1 MNRVTATYLFA
12 IIFLLTSLQV
22 GAQVAKSLPR
32 KAGASIPELRVDDK
46 AGKWLSFDKLK
57 ENMGTL
63 HDSDTVRVVTF
74 TLRNVSDSA
83 VTITNV
89 TTHCG
94 CTAAEFDKSPV
105 APGASSRI
113 VVRYNPKGREGT
125 IDTGAFV
132 YTDRTGRRPVAKL
145 TLLGNVV
152 DDDEWSH
159 LPYAMGDLKLKRK
172 QVVFKNGRI
181 SARIPCANVGTTPM
195 QLSSALLPA
204 YATFTTE
211 PRVLKPE
218 DEGDIVISIN
228 PDSVP
233 RISSDTVRFSIIIE
247 GVAGSISSR
256 TIKAIIE

>member
-1 MNRVTATYLFA
+1 
-12 IIFLLTSLQV
+12 
-22 GAQVAKSLPR
+22 
-32 KAGASIPELRVDDK
+32 
-46 AGKWLSFDKLK
+46 
-57 ENMGTL
+57 
-63 HDSDTVRVVTF
+63 
-74 TLRNVSDSA
+74 
-83 VTITNV
+83 
-89 TTHCG
+89 
-94 CTAAEFDKSPV
+94 
-105 APGASSRI
+105 
-113 VVRYNPKGREGT
+113 
-125 IDTGAFV
+125 
-132 YTDRTGRRPVAKL
+132 
-145 TLLGNVV
+145 
-152 DDDEWSH
+152 
-159 LPYAMGDLKLKRK
+159 MGDLKLKRK